1 MNMDRQA
8 QQFQRFRQAVRG
20 KLLVDE
26 LLSDHTYFRIGGPA
40 DYYFYPKDL
49 EDLGAVV
56 DFCQREEMSQFVIG
70 NGSNLLVSD
79 EGYRGV
85 VIDLSETFTHIHCKG
100 YLVTVGAGVSLQTLL
115 SYCIERGLSGLEI
128 LVGIPAQIGGALAM
142 NAGAYGGEIYNHVQS
157 IHLLDKFATLELRK
171 REEITVG
178 YRKTDLP
185 PDGIIIEAQFLLS
198 EGNPKEMEAVQD
210 LHMKERRDK
219 QPLSLP
225 SAGSIFKR
233 PPGDYAGRLI
243 EEAGCKGLRI
253 GDAMVSKK
261 HANFIVNCHFASAQ
275 DVLRLIDEVK
285 QRVFNRFQIALELEV
300 HLVGF
305 NDK

>member
-1 MNMDRQA
+1 MNMDKQVE
-8 QQFQRFRQAVRG
+8 QFQRLRQAVRG
-20 KLLVDE
+20 KLFVDE
-26 LLSDHTYFRIGGPA
+26 SLSKHTYFRIGGPA

-49 EDLGAVV
+49 EDLGAVI
-56 DFCQREEMSQFVIG
+56 DFCQREEMDQFIIG

-100 YLVTVGAGVSLQTLL
+100 YLVTVGAGVLLQTLL
-115 SYCIERGLSGLEI
+115 SYSTERGLSGLEM
-128 LVGIPAQIGGALAM
+128 LVGIPAQIGGALVM

-157 IHLLDKFATLELRK
+157 VHFLDKFATLELRK

-178 YRKTDLP
+178 YRTTNLP
-185 PDGIIIEAQFLLS
+185 SDGIIVEAQFLLA
-198 EGNPKEMEAVQD
+198 EGNPKEMEAVQN
-210 LHMKERRDK
+210 LLLKERRDK

-261 HANFIVNCHFASAQ
+261 HANFIVNCHFASAE

-285 QRVFNRFQIALELEV
+285 QRVFKRFQIVLELEV
-300 HLVGF
+300 HLIGF
-305 NDK
+305 NNK